1 MIAVSAA
8 LLAVIVVLII
18 VIIVQCV
25 LLCKMKR
32 SGNKTVTYGATGSGT
47 SGTSMSSNEAYLVNK
62 LVAQGDYE
70 CVSPYDNKAYAT
82 TKKI

>member
-18 VIIVQCV
+18 VTVVQCV
-25 LLCKMKR
+25 FLCKMKR
-32 SGNKTVTYGATGSGT
+32 SGNKTVTYGTTGSGI
-47 SGTSMSSNEAYLVNK
+47 SGILMSSNEAYSVDR

-70 CVSPYDNKAYAT
+70 CVSPYDNEA
-82 TKKI
+82 